1 MGKKTPEGINKDAIV
16 LANGDMPIDEL
27 ALYKNFTGWVQYE
40 GGRGY
45 RAGLTKEGSSDLV
58 GPYSLVITPDMVG
71 KTVAVFCAFEVK
83 ADEGRETPEQARFG
97 ASLARRGGLY
107 AVVRKPS
114 DIKEAICRYLLK
126 LRHK

>member
-58 GPYSLVITPDMVG
+58 GPYSLLITPEMVG
-71 KTVAVFCAFEVK
+71 KTVA
-83 ADEGRETPEQARFG
+83 
-97 ASLARRGGLY
+97 RG
-107 AVVRKPS
+107 
-114 DIKEAICRYLLK
+114 
-126 LRHK
+126 LRHPVLFLLGIASKKFTMHPSS